1 MEATGTSMSW
11 YDQDPECFTGG
22 FSTRNLSQSVE
33 EFFEGIFE
41 EDLHRSCRRD
51 LRERVEWW
59 SGTLEEFLRYHR
71 DFRFYSGDGR
81 EGGPGYEIWVREI
94 PLSEWVELSHEF
106 DDDDDGDDVGG
117 WDCESEEGEELE
129 GEDLEEFERHMLR
142 IQQYDQGDLDEYD
155 DYPDIDC
162 DWLVDEGDVEPN
174 GDYDGGRGEDDVSL
188 PIEGGIS
195 FWG

>member
-1 MEATGTSMSW
+1 MGW
-11 YDQDPECFTGG
+11 YDQDPEFFTGG

-41 EDLHRSCRRD
+41 EDLQRTCRRD

-106 DDDDDGDDVGG
+106 DDDGDSGGG

-142 IQQYDQGDLDEYD
+142 IQQYDQGDLVEYD

-162 DWLVDEGDVEPN
+162 DGLIVDEE
-174 GDYDGGRGEDDVSL
+174 GEDDCGEDDEDVSL